1 MKRMKSAVRVMTVAA
16 AVGAMG
22 MLGALGCASTGRAGD
37 SRESDARLE
46 GSSSRALTAEEQTRA
61 AGTAGPVAAI
71 PAAAKAEAR
80 VPDVVFVP
88 TPEDRVQA
96 MLDMAQVKKGQ
107 KLYDLG
113 CGDGRIAVAAARDH
127 GARAVCIDIDP
138 ERIADARR
146 NVKENGVEHLVE
158 VRQGDLF
165 ETDFSDADVVTLY
178 LLPSLNEK
186 LRPQLQRQLKNGAR
200 IVSHSFDMGTWK
212 PDQEREV
219 SGAKLYLWQIKK

>member
-1 MKRMKSAVRVMTVAA
+1 MKRVKSAVRVATVAV

-22 MLGALGCASTGRAGD
+22 VLGCASTGRAGD
-37 SRESDARLE
+37 SRESDARLD
-46 GSSSRALTAEEQTRA
+46 GSSTRALTGEEQTRA
-61 AGTAGPVAAI
+61 AEAAGPVAAI

-80 VPDVVFVP
+80 TPDVVFVP